1 LRRRRATVMIVSGMN
16 GPRVARWARLAILAP
31 LTVAVGVLAACATSL
46 HVGARDSFARAA
58 RCAPDGISVVPRPD
72 YKSPSSAEPSSPDE
86 DAGPGSLGF
95 WQQRRNLDRRI
106 SEAPEADCEMF
117 EVTGCGQRRLFCCRH
132 PFARDSTGVLVM
144 RADTVD
150 CQPRP
155 EPVIEKQ

>member
-1 LRRRRATVMIVSGMN
+1 MT
-16 GPRVARWARLAILAP
+16 GPRVARLARLLILAA
-31 LTVAVGVLAACATSL
+31 LVLAVEALAACTTSL
-46 HVGARDSFARAA
+46 NVGARDSFAQAA
-58 RCAPDGISVVPRPD
+58 RCAPDGVSVVSRPD
-72 YKSPSSAEPSSPDE
+72 YKPSSSVEPSSPDD
-86 DAGPGSLGF
+86 DAGPGGLGF

-144 RADTVD
+144 RTDTVD

-155 EPVIEKQ
+155 DDRANK